1 MIFEALRR
9 SVVRYFRRAAT
20 SARGKI
26 SRTPVVAPEVIV
38 KREHTFPPE
47 TYTFQTYP
55 DDPLVYYVKADGSR
69 VPVPAPA
76 PQHPLAP
83 ERAPP
88 PLDWASW
95 SFMQRETFRRGWSF
109 ARYAVRH
116 SDRMA
121 CVFGI
126 VRGPWGICK
135 MDFYICGPGT
145 YDTLNAITHL
155 PSGMGCGLFT
165 DQESAAVAC
174 DIAARLADDWETL
187 DPYTDGAVTR
197 EALHRMHGAWA
208 AAGLTQCA
216 THAHTSADRETQ
228 PLPIWFQDYS
238 TVVAGR
244 PEGKLS

>member
-1 MIFEALRR
+1 MSIRALLSFFHR
-9 SVVRYFRRAAT
+9 SKASVEPV
-20 SARGKI
+20 
-26 SRTPVVAPEVIV
+26 SRTDDLGEVLV
-38 KREHTFPPE
+38 KREHTFTRIFEGQPLFGGASLLDLNPYEGPP
-47 TYTFQTYP
+47 
-55 DDPLVYYVKADGSR
+55 SR
-69 VPVPAPA
+69 FEPSPK

-83 ERAPP
+83 ELAPP

-174 DIAARLADDWETL
+174 DIAARLKDDWETL
-187 DPYTDGAVTR
+187 DPYADARVTS

-216 THAHTSADRETQ
+216 TQAHTSADRETS